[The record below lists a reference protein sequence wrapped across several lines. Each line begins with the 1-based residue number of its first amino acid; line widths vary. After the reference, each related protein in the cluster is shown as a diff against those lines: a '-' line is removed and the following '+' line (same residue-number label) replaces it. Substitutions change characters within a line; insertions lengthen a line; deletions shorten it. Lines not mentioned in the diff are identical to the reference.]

1 MITEHDDD
9 EKNLIPAEDV
19 FASLGLS
26 LDEPLSLGRHIRV
39 TRHAEGWTLAEIASQ
54 LGCSPQRL
62 SDYEHGRRLPSF
74 TTALKMAQLFEY
86 SKGYF
91 IQLVIEEQLKR
102 EGLNLQEVGLY
113 FSQAP
118 KSSRK
123 AKSS

>member
-1 MITEHDDD
+1 MTTEHDNT
-9 EKNLIPAEDV
+9 EHLIPAEDV
-19 FASLGLS
+19 FASIGLS

-39 TRHAEGWTLAEIASQ
+39 TRRAEGWTLAEIASQ

-62 SDYEHGRRLPSF
+62 SDYEQGRRLPSF

-86 SKGYF
+86 SRGYF

-113 FSQAP
+113 FSQTP
-118 KSSRK
+118 QSPRK
-123 AKSS
+123 AKQS

>member
-74 TTALKMAQLFEY
+74 TTALKMAQLFWV
-86 SKGYF
+86 SHMNQM
-91 IQLVIEEQLKR
+91 QLLKMT
-102 EGLNLQEVGLY
+102 L
-113 FSQAP
+113 
-118 KSSRK
+118 SSF
-123 AKSS
+123 